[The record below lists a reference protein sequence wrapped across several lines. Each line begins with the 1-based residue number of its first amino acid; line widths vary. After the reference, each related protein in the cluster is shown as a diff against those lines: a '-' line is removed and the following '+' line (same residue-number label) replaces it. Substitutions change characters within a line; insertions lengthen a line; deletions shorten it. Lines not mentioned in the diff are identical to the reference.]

1 MITPFMMDE
10 KIPAPPPKEAR
21 YAPPEYSA
29 VFASSRSASSTR
41 ATYAPSPSAFDTA
54 MFTPDVLRRASAFSD
69 SSSSYTTP
77 ASMSTSTSTS
87 TSTPPLSPSSSRTSS
102 SSSSYP
108 HPHHPS
114 YTYSKPHPNPDSYSP
129 TPIPTK
135 KPRSS
140 GAKVVRAVSTGLL
153 AIVVPPI
160 AVGGVAL
167 AATGAVLYG
176 SGKLVEG
183 IGRGIAVGPEMV
195 WKAYRSE
202 GGRRARR
209 AFGRGGGEGK
219 EKKEKREKGMGM
231 GMGEEKVE
239 KVERTRTRTRTIGEG
254 KVEKVVVNEY
264 AYGRAGKLRK
274 RAASVPSTRREVD
287 LQAEMEIAA
296 SY

>member
-10 KIPAPPPKEAR
+10 KIPALPPKEAR

-29 VFASSRSASSTR
+29 VFASTRSASSTR

-54 MFTPDVLRRASAFSD
+54 MFTPDVLRRASASSSSD

-77 ASMSTSTSTS
+77 ASTS

-108 HPHHPS
+108 HPHPHHPS
-114 YTYSKPHPNPDSYSP
+114 YTYSKPHPNPDAYSP
-129 TPIPTK
+129 THIPTK

-195 WKAYRSE
+195 
-202 GGRRARR
+202 
-209 AFGRGGGEGK
+209 
-219 EKKEKREKGMGM
+219 
-231 GMGEEKVE
+231 E
-239 KVERTRTRTRTIGEG
+239 KVERTTTRTRTIGEG
-254 KVEKVVVNEY
+254 KMEKVVVNEY